1 MLAGNGTRPGDRQ
14 KTCCLRPLVLH
25 ATSCCIVPSRF
36 SRFSIFVLFAVK
48 LPRSANAQQCRT
60 RASGLKVAAVVSA
73 PSAPVE
79 SRKPAATGGV
89 RARIF
94 SISQGFSSSSVTHLA
109 CLLIPHRFIYAVQV
123 KHAMTLTEK
132 ILAKHSDNT
141 RLQPGANIW
150 TNVDKLLT
158 HDVCGPGTFGIFE
171 KEFGAGAQVWDPEK
185 VIIIPDHYIFTSDP
199 RANRNVDILR

>member
-1 MLAGNGTRPGDRQ
+1 
-14 KTCCLRPLVLH
+14 
-25 ATSCCIVPSRF
+25 
-36 SRFSIFVLFAVK
+36 
-48 LPRSANAQQCRT
+48 
-60 RASGLKVAAVVSA
+60 
-73 PSAPVE
+73 
-79 SRKPAATGGV
+79 
-89 RARIF
+89 
-94 SISQGFSSSSVTHLA
+94 
-109 CLLIPHRFIYAVQV
+109 
-123 KHAMTLTEK
+123 MTLTEK

-199 RANRNVDILR
+199 RANRNVDILRYA

>member
-1 MLAGNGTRPGDRQ
+1 
-14 KTCCLRPLVLH
+14 
-25 ATSCCIVPSRF
+25 
-36 SRFSIFVLFAVK
+36 
-48 LPRSANAQQCRT
+48 
-60 RASGLKVAAVVSA
+60 
-73 PSAPVE
+73 
-79 SRKPAATGGV
+79 
-89 RARIF
+89 
-94 SISQGFSSSSVTHLA
+94 
-109 CLLIPHRFIYAVQV
+109 
-123 KHAMTLTEK
+123 MTLTEK

-199 RANRNVDILR
+199 RANRNVDILRQALHGPHMHVIGMSKCCMSNTIVIMHFHITAASAWLEASVRPACMQLLPAKVSNTTKGYWQYS

>member
-1 MLAGNGTRPGDRQ
+1 
-14 KTCCLRPLVLH
+14 
-25 ATSCCIVPSRF
+25 
-36 SRFSIFVLFAVK
+36 
-48 LPRSANAQQCRT
+48 
-60 RASGLKVAAVVSA
+60 
-73 PSAPVE
+73 
-79 SRKPAATGGV
+79 
-89 RARIF
+89 
-94 SISQGFSSSSVTHLA
+94 
-109 CLLIPHRFIYAVQV
+109 
-123 KHAMTLTEK
+123 MTLTEK

-199 RANRNVDILR
+199 RANRNVDILRYASCSNQENTGVMLKSAVCQRLGSCHSKPDTLNHSFNTMALTVQVLQQGHGCQVWHQVLL

>member
-1 MLAGNGTRPGDRQ
+1 
-14 KTCCLRPLVLH
+14 
-25 ATSCCIVPSRF
+25 
-36 SRFSIFVLFAVK
+36 
-48 LPRSANAQQCRT
+48 
-60 RASGLKVAAVVSA
+60 
-73 PSAPVE
+73 
-79 SRKPAATGGV
+79 
-89 RARIF
+89 
-94 SISQGFSSSSVTHLA
+94 
-109 CLLIPHRFIYAVQV
+109 
-123 KHAMTLTEK
+123 MTLTEK

-199 RANRNVDILR
+199 RANRNVDILRQVSTWATQYSSACVACWWFSAPFPILVYIVNNSTLLYAQLASRILLQVQAHLHVLMQFCASDINTSYWQPQSGV

>member
-1 MLAGNGTRPGDRQ
+1 M
-14 KTCCLRPLVLH
+14 
-25 ATSCCIVPSRF
+25 
-36 SRFSIFVLFAVK
+36 
-48 LPRSANAQQCRT
+48 
-60 RASGLKVAAVVSA
+60 
-73 PSAPVE
+73 
-79 SRKPAATGGV
+79 
-89 RARIF
+89 
-94 SISQGFSSSSVTHLA
+94 
-109 CLLIPHRFIYAVQV
+109 QV

-171 KEFGAGAQVWDPEK
+171 KEFGEGAQVWDPEK

-199 RANRNVDILR
+199 RANRNVDILRYFTLCCTSKAQHQVGTGCLL

>member
-1 MLAGNGTRPGDRQ
+1 M
-14 KTCCLRPLVLH
+14 
-25 ATSCCIVPSRF
+25 
-36 SRFSIFVLFAVK
+36 
-48 LPRSANAQQCRT
+48 
-60 RASGLKVAAVVSA
+60 SA
-73 PSAPVE
+73 PSAPVD

-89 RARIF
+89 CVCSDTSLGMCCHAAFGCCTRPDMF
-94 SISQGFSSSSVTHLA
+94 TGL
-109 CLLIPHRFIYAVQV
+109 FIAAAVLQV

-199 RANRNVDILR
+199 RANRNVDILRQVMACTTQYSCACVACWCFQLHSQP

>member
-1 MLAGNGTRPGDRQ
+1 M
-14 KTCCLRPLVLH
+14 
-25 ATSCCIVPSRF
+25 
-36 SRFSIFVLFAVK
+36 
-48 LPRSANAQQCRT
+48 
-60 RASGLKVAAVVSA
+60 
-73 PSAPVE
+73 
-79 SRKPAATGGV
+79 
-89 RARIF
+89 
-94 SISQGFSSSSVTHLA
+94 
-109 CLLIPHRFIYAVQV
+109 QV

-171 KEFGAGAQVWDPEK
+171 KEFGEGAQVWDPEK

-199 RANRNVDILR
+199 RANRNVDILRYFMLCCVNEAESQDQAYSIETGTGCVTV

>member
-1 MLAGNGTRPGDRQ
+1 MLTVA
-14 KTCCLRPLVLH
+14 
-25 ATSCCIVPSRF
+25 VPAAAKVPNYR
-36 SRFSIFVLFAVK
+36 K
-48 LPRSANAQQCRT
+48 QQCKSQTQR
-60 RASGLKVAAVVSA
+60 LNVAAAVSA

-79 SRKPAATGGV
+79 ARKPAATGGV
-89 RARIF
+89 CDVLLLSTYTLTVYCVQSWQILP
-94 SISQGFSSSSVTHLA
+94 SPLVVSVEP
-109 CLLIPHRFIYAVQV
+109 CLHMQV

-171 KEFGAGAQVWDPEK
+171 KEFGEGAQVWDPEK

-199 RANRNVDILR
+199 RANRNVDILRCCTLCCPREAES

>member
-1 MLAGNGTRPGDRQ
+1 
-14 KTCCLRPLVLH
+14 
-25 ATSCCIVPSRF
+25 
-36 SRFSIFVLFAVK
+36 
-48 LPRSANAQQCRT
+48 
-60 RASGLKVAAVVSA
+60 
-73 PSAPVE
+73 
-79 SRKPAATGGV
+79 
-89 RARIF
+89 
-94 SISQGFSSSSVTHLA
+94 
-109 CLLIPHRFIYAVQV
+109 
-123 KHAMTLTEK
+123 MTLTEK

-199 RANRNVDILR
+199 RANRNVDILRQVMAWAAQCKSACVACLWSSAPFPLVVYIVNIVCHTAHGTLLYAQNASRLLLQVQAHLLS

>member
-1 MLAGNGTRPGDRQ
+1 MFTGPFIAAD
-14 KTCCLRPLVLH
+14 VL
-25 ATSCCIVPSRF
+25 
-36 SRFSIFVLFAVK
+36 
-48 LPRSANAQQCRT
+48 
-60 RASGLKVAAVVSA
+60 
-73 PSAPVE
+73 
-79 SRKPAATGGV
+79 
-89 RARIF
+89 
-94 SISQGFSSSSVTHLA
+94 
-109 CLLIPHRFIYAVQV
+109 QV

-199 RANRNVDILR
+199 RANRNVDILRQVMAWATQYSCACIASCFFPASFPIEVHTVNISTLLHTQPAGSASRASSLACLDAALCI